1 MDDLPCCSRVHVACK
16 VNPLAFP
23 GLQSLGTELIHASH
37 LRVTLSGVDL
47 SHRSYLQFT
56 GILLS
61 GHQHGSPPFN
71 VAGPLISCLTFGVH
85 STNAVP
91 FPRPLL
97 LLGDARTLLR
107 KRKLCP
113 KKMCQLRGSPHTLAS
128 KLRPTTAKRASFS
141 PPSVL

>member
-1 MDDLPCCSRVHVACK
+1 GVLNRFSFSSSFTHSVPHYPRKCQLAFGS
-16 VNPLAFP
+16 PLAFP

-37 LRVTLSGVDL
+37 LRDTLSGVDL
-47 SHRSYLQFT
+47 PHHSYLQFT

-91 FPRPLL
+91 SPAPHPGWNRKTGQASLL
-97 LLGDARTLLR
+97 MQVG
-107 KRKLCP
+107 P
-113 KKMCQLRGSPHTLAS
+113 
-128 KLRPTTAKRASFS
+128 
-141 PPSVL
+141 

>member
-1 MDDLPCCSRVHVACK
+1 MHVGTSFDCRDDWDAYVGYVFQNLNTFI
-16 VNPLAFP
+16 VNL

-37 LRVTLSGVDL
+37 LRVTLSAVDL

-85 STNAVP
+85 SRLPPSPATP
-91 FPRPLL
+91 S
-97 LLGDARTLLR
+97 
-107 KRKLCP
+107 P
-113 KKMCQLRGSPHTLAS
+113 KPA
-128 KLRPTTAKRASFS
+128 RPTWRGHNFETGHFTCYKKRTF
-141 PPSVL
+141 